1 MADIYQQ
8 RTGQWLD
15 ITLSRYSAEQYRNA
29 MNRARHRS
37 DTMTEEDKDVLRDA
51 TYARFSFYENIH
63 FQYQLGL
70 ISNEEW
76 QATIVS
82 ISEDISVPC
91 FDFWNDDERKY
102 WRKSFADDIDILK
115 SRLTVAECEVDKPTV

>member
-29 MNRARHRS
+29 MSRARYGS

-51 TYARFSFYENIH
+51 TYARFSFYGNIH

-70 ISNEEW
+70 ISNEE
-76 QATIVS
+76 
-82 ISEDISVPC
+82 
-91 FDFWNDDERKY
+91 
-102 WRKSFADDIDILK
+102 
-115 SRLTVAECEVDKPTV
+115 